1 MQTKFLIINVYIT
14 FANPTSY
21 YSSFTE
27 GSWEQSEFMSWQF
40 LLHCLEMDQC
50 NGICEL
56 KPSQLQSPWKE
67 SAWLDILTCSFSQ
80 QTFFED
86 SFCVDAGDRS
96 VNKTQTEQ
104 IPTLKQLIVQW
115 KSILDAGLIGPVFY
129 GLWLPEKQQILH
141 WWVCFFLKWC
151 NSYCL

>member
-1 MQTKFLIINVYIT
+1 MQTKFLIINDYIT

-56 KPSQLQSPWKE
+56 KTSQLQSPLKICMVGHPHLLIL
-67 SAWLDILTCSFSQ
+67 SANIFWGQFLCRCWRQKHEQDTDRTNPNTQTAYSPVEKHSRCWLDWAHI
-80 QTFFED
+80 
-86 SFCVDAGDRS
+86 
-96 VNKTQTEQ
+96 
-104 IPTLKQLIVQW
+104 
-115 KSILDAGLIGPVFY
+115 
-129 GLWLPEKQQILH
+129 LWLVVIRETTDFTLMSL
-141 WWVCFFLKWC
+141 FL
-151 NSYCL
+151 SQMM